1 MDIEELRKKAKEG
14 DIASMK
20 ELAQAYLEGNGVPKN
35 RAHYI
40 KWLTIAAERG
50 DVDAQMELIKFYSD
64 KRSRYSN
71 PEKALFW
78 MRKAQEQ
85 GAEFSND
92 ELAEA
97 GDSSACCKKIEQY
110 LFGGGKEHSF
120 KKAIA
125 LLLKANLPKSTLV
138 DFANRYLE
146 QYFENPKE
154 ISNICYL
161 IKKAYGGNG
170 EELNDYAVELT
181 KLKFKNNMKIAVS
194 LFAEAYSLGSTQAA
208 ASYMYCLITGKGI
221 RKNIKAAAKVYFD
234 YKDKG
239 IELNSAFASRTQK
252 GKTIRIPKSTIWKRE
267 LTVLKFGKVSKS
279 LSDKLFVP
287 MRKVSKSLSDKL
299 FVPMDPIFALP
310 NEYWDFKKAESVRNE
325 DAAIAAEVAKGNYGA
340 ADGCKDGGCTESLMA
355 GQRVLFGYMGV
366 FSLLLAMVIAFC
378 TGHIP
383 NWLVYTICILLFFPS
398 AFGIEG
404 KITGIFTLIP
414 PLALV
419 GYGLYNI
426 WGNWSNI
433 ISNLT
438 FWDVISVVFVIVVV
452 GMLAIYMWMF
462 SNYLMGFWFH
472 YLVAIEWKYGSFK
485 AFCFALITLGITLCG
500 GYLLYQNGIIF

>member
-64 KRSRYSN
+64 KRSKYSN

-146 QYFENPKE
+146 QYCENPKE

-267 LTVLKFGKVSKS
+267 LTVLKFGKMSKS
-279 LSDKLFVP
+279 ISDKLFVP
-287 MRKVSKSLSDKL
+287 MN
-299 FVPMDPIFALP
+299 PIFALP

-355 GQRVLFGYMGV
+355 GQRVLFGYLGV

-398 AFGIEG
+398 VFGIEG